1 MALWSK
7 KFTLLDLYRCGLLND
22 VLPQISSR
30 YKGKVKENK
39 VFTKDDV
46 EEPTGAS
53 KTIKNNVPIESIEK
67 QIAHNVK
74 MRLTYQM
81 NPNKHITKVTAIKG
95 QINFYLKALDYNT
108 AVDMY
113 NDIVSEI
120 KAMKSTLAYVNSF
133 QNEIEKALKYSM
145 SKELKGK
152 EIPKIALKINDL
164 SQLRGMTQI
173 QKKHIVENIIESI
186 LFDDDFSAVRTYA
199 KTDIGTWKKDS
210 EGHKYNT
217 QMARYEDTLDNEH
230 KYKYW
235 KTLKKDYDLRV
246 ERYVYDNGKM
256 KMIKE

>member
-7 KFTLLDLYRCGLLND
+7 KFTLLDLYRCGYLND
-22 VLPQISSR
+22 VLPQISSK
-30 YKGKVKENK
+30 YKGKIQENK
-39 VFTKDDV
+39 VYTKDDV
-46 EEPTGAS
+46 EEPTGIS
-53 KTIKNNVPIESIEK
+53 KTLKNQVPIESIEK

-74 MRLTYQM
+74 LRLTYQM

-95 QINFYLKALDYNT
+95 NINFYLKALDYNT

-113 NDIVSEI
+113 NDIVKEI

-164 SQLRGMTQI
+164 SQLKGMTQI
-173 QKKHIVENIIESI
+173 QKKHIVENILESI
-186 LFDDDFSAVRTYA
+186 IFDDDFSAVRSYA
-199 KTDIGTWKKDS
+199 KTSKG
-210 EGHKYNT
+210 
-217 QMARYEDTLDNEH
+217 RYTDTLDKEH

-246 ERYVYDNGKM
+246 ERYVYDNGNM